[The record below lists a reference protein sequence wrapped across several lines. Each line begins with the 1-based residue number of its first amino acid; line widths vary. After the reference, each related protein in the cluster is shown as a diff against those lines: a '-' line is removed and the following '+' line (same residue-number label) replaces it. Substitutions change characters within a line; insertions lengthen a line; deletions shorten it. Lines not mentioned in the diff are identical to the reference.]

1 MELWCEQILFESS
14 LSSNQSIE
22 QTINESIKR
31 EHDLLDE
38 LVIED
43 EQSKNHF
50 IGHDQVPSID
60 SSNLRMRSPVDM
72 NENVIDYVIEDH
84 VYSKP
89 PTMLLNSLPTNSAA
103 TKFDST
109 SSKIIDKP
117 LNSFDDFALYL
128 NESNAFQNLDPNLY
142 VNSMW
147 I

>member
-1 MELWCEQILFESS
+1 
-14 LSSNQSIE
+14 
-22 QTINESIKR
+22 
-31 EHDLLDE
+31 
-38 LVIED
+38 
-43 EQSKNHF
+43 
-50 IGHDQVPSID
+50 
-60 SSNLRMRSPVDM
+60 MRSLVDM

-142 VNSMW
+142 VNSM
-147 I
+147 